1 MAIDEE
7 FIIRLKNDISNAV
20 LAFFKEKDIDYTW
33 TKKKMSNSS
42 TVKSVAL
49 AEANAKFSD
58 IIIALLNFLNKLV
71 IEKEK
76 KVLYSKEL
84 SEKINTKQLSPDII
98 NKLEVFQRK
107 FESGEEVNSNL
118 SRSVFNSKKLD
129 YAFNI
134 WNIKHLHLS
143 DSVSFCDKA
152 MKKNRSGQLL
162 FFIENNDTV
171 CFIDVRDHPKG
182 SGFTAFSFLQ
192 IIENNNWMSIIE
204 MYSLNIEKLETAIKN
219 DDDIYMLAKN
229 GVSTAYEVNGKYYAS
244 MGITINGFKTKFQM
258 ALININKIINKLA
271 QKPDIEYLDF
281 ELTLDDKLGII
292 YCKEKNETVLYT
304 LP

>member
-143 DSVSFCDKA
+143 DSV
-152 MKKNRSGQLL
+152 
-162 FFIENNDTV
+162 
-171 CFIDVRDHPKG
+171 
-182 SGFTAFSFLQ
+182 
-192 IIENNNWMSIIE
+192 
-204 MYSLNIEKLETAIKN
+204 
-219 DDDIYMLAKN
+219 
-229 GVSTAYEVNGKYYAS
+229 
-244 MGITINGFKTKFQM
+244 
-258 ALININKIINKLA
+258 
-271 QKPDIEYLDF
+271 
-281 ELTLDDKLGII
+281 
-292 YCKEKNETVLYT
+292 
-304 LP
+304 